1 MKTFTALLL
10 LSALTAYVSASE
22 MEFHRAV
29 FDFLDER
36 HDEKMAQALRD
47 QGFSKDALIASD
59 HPEPPQWM
67 VSKHIL
73 FYVHSKHSFL
83 ITFRFSRYGHAG
95 LNLRPLS
102 YILYHGQYPMS
113 PQISHVF
120 SLKAASTMECSLTR
134 KGTLW
139 ISAPEKKILINLI
152 SLIKNLALMLYPFI
166 FIWRLEN
173 FNLKSHDSNW
183 DGAVHNWHCKLKKS

>member
-102 YILYHGQYPMS
+102 YTLSQTISYVPTNFSRIFFKSSLYYGMLVNTERDTMNLRPREINSHYLNLFDKES
-113 PQISHVF
+113 SINAIS
-120 SLKAASTMECSLTR
+120 
-134 KGTLW
+134 
-139 ISAPEKKILINLI
+139 IY
-152 SLIKNLALMLYPFI
+152 LYMAIGKF
-166 FIWRLEN
+166 
-173 FNLKSHDSNW
+173 
-183 DGAVHNWHCKLKKS
+183 